1 MKKMSVIE
9 KLNTRAIF
17 SRFSGSLVY
26 FMDSLTNVEEYEKA
40 RAKGYKAFSD
50 GLNLIDEKANVED
63 DIQQMYVLLKNWDY
77 ENLMDF
83 YSENGFFGAD
93 STVEDK
99 LKALNKIQ
107 TKKVYIKRTNLNIEL

>member
-17 SRFSGSLVY
+17 SRFSGELVY
-26 FMDSLTNVEEYEKA
+26 FCDDLDDEQELNMA

-50 GLNLIDEKANVED
+50 GLNLLDEKGNAED
-63 DIQQMYVLLKNWDY
+63 DISQMYVVLINWDY
-77 ENLMDF
+77 DNLADF
-83 YSENGFFGAD
+83 YSENGFFG
-93 STVEDK
+93 SESSVEDK

-107 TKKVYIKRTNLNIEL
+107 TKKVYIKFAKLNIEL